1 MNLPTPKKVTVLTLQ
16 ALKKRQEKITCLTA
30 YDYSFAAMLDRAG
43 IDMIMVGDSLGMVM
57 QGHET
62 SLPVTLEEV
71 IYHTECA
78 SRGSDRALL
87 IGDLPFGSYQLGP
100 QQACESAMRMMQ
112 EGRAEVVKLEGGVHM
127 AETIEFL
134 AARGIP
140 VCAHIGLTP
149 QSVHRL
155 GGFRVQGRGEIAAGK
170 MREDAIAVEV
180 AGASL
185 VVLEAMPAPLAKDIT
200 GALKIPTIGIGAGV
214 DCDGQVL
221 VLHDVL
227 GIYPRISPKFCRNFM
242 DEADTVEG
250 AVTAYRDAVK
260 SGLFPAA
267 DHSFQ
272 D

>member
-1 MNLPTPKKVTVLTLQ
+1 MNLSTPKKVTVLTLQ

-43 IDMIMVGDSLGMVM
+43 IDMVMVGDSLGMVM

-112 EGRAEVVKLEGGVHM
+112 EGGAEVVKLEGGLHM

-149 QSVHRL
+149 QSVHRF
-155 GGFRVQGRGEIAAGK
+155 GGFRVQGRGKVAAGK
-170 MREDAIAVEV
+170 LREDAIAVEA

-185 VVLEAMPAPLAKDIT
+185 IVLEVTRIGLSRSPSRSKTASNRAHQCDAGSAT
-200 GALKIPTIGIGAGV
+200 GFGSDRASAEEEEV
-214 DCDGQVL
+214 DMVL
-221 VLHDVL
+221 SVSSNPVVVS
-227 GIYPRISPKFCRNFM
+227 R
-242 DEADTVEG
+242 
-250 AVTAYRDAVK
+250 
-260 SGLFPAA
+260 
-267 DHSFQ
+267 
-272 D
+272 